1 MRLPEARVLQG
12 ILHADR
18 EVRFAALQY
27 FGRSFSRS
35 PAVMPVVIEAFD
47 RWGFADAF
55 VHKFPISD
63 LVQTNQTIAWAIE
76 QLQRFSG
83 QDETDDN
90 HRYHLSR
97 LLCHADPQLL
107 IPHEATILESPG
119 FNRDLAEC
127 FTTRLRL
134 LVLDSDSLWR
144 DLEEI
149 CEEGKD
155 KQYVTEIRY
164 NQGKWIVEALARDG
178 ANAARMMSLLGQ
190 VVTDYDDNPMKWMEI
205 FVTIMAGEMRH
216 AAATPYLIEKLH
228 EDGDISNEECLT
240 ALVKIQT
247 DDVVEAVREAYPD
260 AENYFRLFASG
271 VFGRI
276 HSDAA
281 VAVGIELLEMEQ
293 DLEQQEFLAQELL
306 DQFSTEVN
314 EAVRQIVLDDPDV
327 LFLKRSL
334 VTACTLMEQDFPE
347 LDEWR
352 TDAQEQFSPRPLW
365 DLFWQSEPSSQA
377 ASTERIDGPVSEP
390 IRSSKTAGRN
400 DPCPCGSGKKF
411 KKCCLHKTKAVP

>member
-27 FGRSFSRS
+27 FGQSCSRS
-35 PAVMPVVIEAFD
+35 TAVMPVVIEAFE
-47 RWGFADAF
+47 RWGFSEAF
-55 VHKFPISD
+55 VHNFPIAD
-63 LVQTNQTIAWAIE
+63 LAQTEQTIAWTIE

-83 QDETDDN
+83 HDETDDN

-107 IPHEATILESPG
+107 IPHEATILESSG
-119 FNRDLAEC
+119 FDRELAEC

-134 LVLDSDSLWR
+134 LVADSDALWR
-144 DLEEI
+144 QLEEI

-155 KQYVTEIRY
+155 KQYVSDIRY
-164 NQGKWIVEALARDG
+164 DQGEWIVEALARYG
-178 ANAARMMSLLGQ
+178 ANAERMMSLLGQ
-190 VVTDYDDNPMKWMEI
+190 QVTDYDDNPMKWMEI

-216 AAATPYLIEKLH
+216 VPAIPLLIEKLH
-228 EDGDISNEECLT
+228 EDGDISNEECMT

-247 DDVVEAVREAYPD
+247 DGVVEAVREAYPD
-260 AENYFRLFASG
+260 AEDYFRLYASG

-281 VAVGIELLEMEQ
+281 VATGIALLKIER
-293 DLEQQEFLAQELL
+293 DLDQQEFLARDLL

-314 EAVRQIVLDDPDV
+314 EAVRAIVLDDPD
-327 LFLKRSL
+327 LLDLKRSL
-334 VTACTLMEQDFPE
+334 VTVCTLMEQDFPE

-352 TDAQEQFSPRPLW
+352 KDAQEQFLGRPLR
-365 DLFWQSEPSSQA
+365 DLFRQMDPVSPAESKV
-377 ASTERIDGPVSEP
+377 RIDGPVRQP
-390 IRSSKTAGRN
+390 IQSPKTAGRN